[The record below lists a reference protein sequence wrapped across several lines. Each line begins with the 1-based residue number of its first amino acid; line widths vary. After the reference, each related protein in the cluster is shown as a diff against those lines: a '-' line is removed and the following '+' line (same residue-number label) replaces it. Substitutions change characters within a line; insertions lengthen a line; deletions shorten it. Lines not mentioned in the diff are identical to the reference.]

1 MGEMDIMWL
10 YPEVVSVD
18 LEGSSRKH
26 KMCSDHR
33 LRETLSY
40 SQGHLFS
47 TTQLLSQNPGCLI
60 KMISISPFHCVFLT
74 NGFKCH

>member
-18 LEGSSRKH
+18 LEGSSH
-26 KMCSDHR
+26 KPKLCSDRR

-47 TTQLLSQNPGCLI
+47 TTPLLFQNPDCLI
-60 KMISISPFHCVFLT
+60 KMISISSFHCVSLT